1 MLCEVGPRG
10 GILKVPELSIEHKGF
25 KLEACLVPWD
35 TDVFGFSIAQITHL
49 NIEDASQASVG
60 FEALFQW
67 ADMNDIRMISCRLS
81 HDQFIASFLLEQYGF
96 KFIEMV
102 LHPFIENLQSINL
115 SEQDFQIRHVP
126 TSEVTM
132 VQDLAKKCF
141 AHERF
146 HADPRL
152 STALAD
158 ERYGR
163 WVKNSHASSNQ
174 ILLKIEDNHQIIA
187 FFVIENL
194 SENEVYWHLT
204 AVSPEFQGR
213 GYGFKTWLAM
223 LGKHKA
229 DGFSQVST
237 TISARNSRVLNL
249 YSHLQFRFL
258 PPEMTFHWLAE

>member
-1 MLCEVGPRG
+1 MLCEIRPRG
-10 GILKVPELSIEHKGF
+10 EILKVPELSIEHKGF

-49 NIEDASQASVG
+49 NIEDTNQASVG

-67 ADMNDIRMISCRLS
+67 ADMNDVRMISCRLL
-81 HDQFIASFLLEQYGF
+81 HDQVSTSFLLEQYGF

-102 LHPFIENLQSINL
+102 LHPFTENLHGANFP
-115 SEQDFQIRHVP
+115 EQGLQI
-126 TSEVTM
+126 SEVPAHEVII
-132 VQDLAKKCF
+132 VQDLAENCF
-141 AHERF
+141 AYERF

-158 ERYGR
+158 ERYGK
-163 WVKNSHASSNQ
+163 WVKNSHESSNQ

-194 SENEVYWHLT
+194 PENEVYWHLT
-204 AVSPEFQGR
+204 AVSPDCQGR
-213 GYGFKTWLAM
+213 GYGFKAWLAM

-229 DGFSQVST
+229 DGINRVST
-237 TISARNSRVLNL
+237 TISARNSRVLDL
-249 YSHLQFRFL
+249 YSHLQFRFS